1 MPHDPTR
8 RDFLKTTALAGTAA
22 AIGVDPPR
30 PEPPNPRTSEPPSYR
45 AFSSAT
51 FLSNWTR

>member
-8 RDFLKTTALAGTAA
+8 RDFLKATALAGTAA

-30 PEPPNPRTSEPPSYR
+30 TEPPNPRTR
-45 AFSSAT
+45 AHLGRSPDA
-51 FLSNWTR
+51 LGAAHPRRE